1 MLRDS
6 VREGFHYALTG
17 IKQWSFR
24 YGTLQH
30 ILIAA
35 GILVSCFTLETDATG
50 LLMCQAFST
59 VLISAVYLRF
69 FHPLAHFPG
78 PTLAPYSN
86 VRSP

>member
-24 YGTLQH
+24 YGTLQQ

-35 GILVSCFTLETDATG
+35 GIFVSCFTLETNAGG
-50 LLMCQAFST
+50 LLMCQAFSA

-69 FHPLAHFPG
+69 FHPLARFPG
-78 PTLAPYSN
+78 PALAPYSN

>member
-1 MLRDS
+1 MLWDS
-6 VREGFHYALTG
+6 FTEGFHYALTG

-24 YGTLQH
+24 YGTFQH

-35 GILVSCFTLETDATG
+35 GILVSCFTLETSATD

-69 FHPLAHFPG
+69 FHPLARFPG
-78 PTLAPYSN
+78 PALAPYSN